1 MKTINQVMTYGEI
14 YDIAVKL
21 LNNFTDINNT
31 YLSAAAAFSIQKNK
45 QNLLDLANDIEVSR
59 MGILQKYNANT
70 GTEEEIQIATENIEA
85 ANKELI
91 DLLNIQEEVKIYTF
105 SIEELEG
112 TKFTPLQMDSILFMI
127 KD

>member
-1 MKTINQVMTYGEI
+1 MKTINQIMTYGEI

-31 YLSAAAAFSIQKNK
+31 YLTAAAAFSIQKNK
-45 QNLLDLANDIEVSR
+45 QNFLILANDIEASR

-70 GTEEEIQIATENIEA
+70 GTEEIQIAPESIEA